1 METYGFNSKKYTT
14 LEYSS
19 VGKTKQNRSMFLSN
33 YAISGKKK
41 STFIKNKEVN
51 KPDQFK
57 MNKIVNKFLLT
68 GDTFI
73 LELHSKQPEFTY
85 SA

>member
-51 KPDQFK
+51 KPD
-57 MNKIVNKFLLT
+57 
-68 GDTFI
+68 
-73 LELHSKQPEFTY
+73 
-85 SA
+85 

>member
-1 METYGFNSKKYTT
+1 MTKEIKILKLLWVYYIKTMETYGFNSKKYTT

-51 KPDQFK
+51 KPD
-57 MNKIVNKFLLT
+57 
-68 GDTFI
+68 
-73 LELHSKQPEFTY
+73 
-85 SA
+85 